1 MGIFRTLRLGNI
13 ALTPQ
18 YVARIYH
25 SAIKSNQNFDKEDLI
40 INICLDRYKDS
51 DECADKLLQLHSLVN
66 FDLKKSGVAALMNE
80 ELTFLN
86 LYLSKTGI
94 NGDLTLIVL
103 AILIAETT
111 FLQQDNKTQSEWVI
125 EIATE
130 LESCKVP
137 QNLIV
142 TTT

>member
-13 ALTPQ
+13 VLTPQ
-18 YVARIYH
+18 YVARLYQSTIN
-25 SAIKSNQNFDKEDLI
+25 SNKKFDNLDLI
-40 INICLDRYKDS
+40 VNICLDRYKDS
-51 DECADKLLQLHSLVN
+51 DECADKLFQINSLVN
-66 FDLKKSGVAALMNE
+66 IELKKTGVAALMNE

-86 LYLSKTGI
+86 LFLSKTGI
-94 NGDLTLIVL
+94 SGDLTLIVL
-103 AILIAETT
+103 AILIVETK
-111 FLQQDNKTQSEWVI
+111 FLEQDHKTQSDWVI

-137 QNLIV
+137 KNLIL